1 MGYEINEVLGN
12 RIVRQPGGL
21 GLRLLTSIGY
31 DKYSI
36 EKIKK
41 NDIILK
47 FYFRKKN
54 LLTMCQNGAGR
65 NWN

>member
-12 RIVRQPGGL
+12 QIAHQPGGL
-21 GLRLLTSIGY
+21 GLGLLTSIGY

-36 EKIKK
+36 KKKK
-41 NDIILK
+41 NAIILK